1 MALQKSDAIVL
12 KAYNWSESSRTIV
25 FFTRDFG
32 RLALVDKGGRSLKS
46 RRGRMQAFSK
56 LEVTFYQSKKESS
69 GYVSDILVEQSF
81 EFGREGMLGRLGYG
95 SAACELL
102 LLLLADEEP
111 QPELFDYTVHYL
123 GWLDRADKR
132 YLPALF
138 VAFFL
143 RLLSSLG
150 YHPSLTHCT
159 VSGQPIADEAE
170 ARGEVAFSPEQGGV
184 VSAACQK
191 AGDYYI
197 RLTYQSLKLLVTLQ
211 TASLNEA
218 ATLPIGFVE
227 AGLLVEVLRR
237 FMSYQA
243 DVRADVKSLEFLEK
257 LKNSQGG
264 NGN

>member
-32 RLALVDKGGRSLKS
+32 RLALIDKGGRSLKS
-46 RRGRMQAFSK
+46 RRGRMLAFTK
-56 LEVTFYQSKKESS
+56 LEVTFYQSQRETS
-69 GYVSDILVEQSF
+69 GYVSDILVERPF
-81 EFGREGMLGRLGYG
+81 EFAREGTLGRLGYG

-123 GWLDRADKR
+123 NWLDKAEKR

-143 RLLSSLG
+143 RLLSTLG
-150 YHPSLTHCT
+150 YHPSLTHCS
-159 VSGQPIADEAE
+159 VSGQSIADEAE

-191 AGDYYI
+191 AGDCYI

-211 TASLNEA
+211 TASLREA
-218 ATLPIGFVE
+218 GTLPISFVE
-227 AGLLVEVLRR
+227 AGVLVEALCR
-237 FMSYQA
+237 FMSFQA
-243 DVRADVKSLEFLEK
+243 GVRSEIKSLEFLEK
-257 LKNSQGG
+257 LKNNQGG